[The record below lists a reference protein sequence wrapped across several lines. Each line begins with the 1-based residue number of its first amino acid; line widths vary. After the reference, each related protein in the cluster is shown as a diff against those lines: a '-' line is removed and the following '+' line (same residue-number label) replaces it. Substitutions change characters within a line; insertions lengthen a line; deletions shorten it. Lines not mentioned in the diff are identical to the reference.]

1 MVEVQYQLILKSYRR
16 PSQSFNS
23 VASASGRKKNPA
35 LFLGDF
41 SSLIK
46 EMTAGEALCLDNV
59 AIQYFNLIPV

>member
-1 MVEVQYQLILKSYRR
+1 VVELQYQLILKNYRR

-23 VASASGRKKNPA
+23 VASGRKKNPA
-35 LFLGDF
+35 LFLGDS